1 MTNPPSEFPA
11 SPSQPDAGGPTGVPQ
26 PQNPQPP
33 LYPQTP
39 QQPPTYSQPS
49 APQAPAYPPAG
60 GPPQAPQYAQGQQYP
75 QPPQGPVTPKGLA
88 ITALIL
94 GIAALIFAWVP
105 FLGFILGAVGV
116 ILGIMALVKKQPK
129 GLGLTGLILS
139 AVAVIAGLIVTIIA
153 AVALFSFGAAIE
165 ELETAPTQIESPS
178 MPSESTPETEPDS
191 PVMEDFP
198 EVSAA
203 ELAEIVSD
211 PDAWAGTDLTLFG
224 TVVQYDEGTGLC
236 SIRLF
241 TGHAA
246 ETDPELYEHNTLAY
260 AGDWES
266 DCPVLDPVYVDDN
279 VAMAV
284 TVLGE
289 EVYETSAGESISA
302 LQVELWAVEV
312 L

>member
-33 LYPQTP
+33 VYPQTP
-39 QQPPTYSQPS
+39 PQPP

-75 QPPQGPVTPKGLA
+75 QAPQGPVTPKGLA
-88 ITALIL
+88 ITALIVGIVAFLTGLVPVLGIIL
-94 GIAALIFAWVP
+94 GIAGVVLGSIALA
-105 FLGFILGAVGV
+105 
-116 ILGIMALVKKQPK
+116 KKQPK
-129 GLGLTGLILS
+129 GFALTGLILS
-139 AVAVIAGLIVTIIA
+139 VVGAIVSIFATLGLFVFGAVIQ
-153 AVALFSFGAAIE
+153 E
-165 ELETAPTQIESPS
+165 ELNNPTVQTESPS
-178 MPSESTPETEPDS
+178 TPSDPTETQEPGTEDPGS
-191 PVMEDFP
+191 ADFP

-211 PDAWAGTDLTLFG
+211 PAAWAGTDIMLFG
-224 TVVQYDEGTGLC
+224 TVVQFDEGTGLC
-236 SIRLF
+236 SMRLT

-246 ETDPELYEHNTLAY
+246 QTDPDLYEHNTLAY

-266 DCPVLDPVYVDDN
+266 DCPVLDPVYVGDN